1 MVWSVTV
8 GGGEIVILWKI
19 IIMRRKSLSQS
30 LADGSKFVV
39 LAELTGGPNFNPA
52 PIDHFLKDF
61 ADAPAQSIPDVFD
74 LVGITCTDNSGG
86 TPNLEPACIHAHLTE
101 KGLLGDLDFIPHLSC
116 KDRNTDAIRSMLTS
130 FRLMESDSLL
140 IITGDK
146 PVNGKGV
153 FEIET
158 VGMLEMVKEI
168 NASEY
173 LKVKPDQLEK
183 VFQLNAG
190 AAVSQFKYS
199 HASQMQQYYKMEK
212 KIAAGAKFL
221 ITQVG
226 WDWRKCVELMTYLKR
241 NNLDIPVIGN
251 VFLLSSLNPAPR
263 LMHSLNLPGCFVSD
277 ELLAKIDS
285 ESIDEQLERAAQ
297 QVAMYR
303 SIGAAGV
310 DIGSV
315 HDYSMFTHILDRAVE
330 IGDGWE
336 EYKDNLCF
344 AVENGFY
351 LYDEDGNE
359 KTLSKPRK
367 SFSHRNYDFVH
378 RMMLDEEHFG
388 FNALK
393 KTMSFLGARKGK
405 GLAYGAFD
413 AIERV
418 VKPIIFECE
427 ACGDCYLAENFGICT
442 MGKCEK
448 GLDNVPCGDA
458 TVDGK
463 CGNNLDI
470 TCVGELVYNNA
481 AVKSG
486 GIEKWKHTICKP
498 RDHTLDSTCS
508 ILNYLFAKDHTRVNP
523 LASIGEAIHASIPA
537 VGTIMKKLYD
547 SRADACSTPSPQ
559 FNYVKA
565 LIESQAAKDASF
577 IAVNLDVFVSDNSI
591 AADMMAQYVRMIRK
605 YGGGIAPC
613 IDTAYTHIAS
623 AGLKAW
629 YDGNASAA
637 APLLTSVTMENANEF
652 LNLSK
657 DYEFRFVARLF
668 DSDARRCVD
677 VLSTQ
682 AAKLFHLATK
692 RYGFDAQDIFFE
704 VDSASLIN
712 DIAAV
717 DKRSVTYTAFETIKR
732 IKADRMLRHANCIIR
747 PSLAAMKMPRSVGVL
762 RAYIAEAMQY
772 GLDAAFVDMQRN
784 FGLVE
789 ADEKLMAL
797 VALFAK
803 INGSS
808 HAAENARSALD
819 EFCEKNAKKPK
830 AKAKPKP

>member
-1 MVWSVTV
+1 MLSGIPVRET
-8 GGGEIVILWKI
+8 VILWKI
-19 IIMRRKSLSQS
+19 IVMQRKSLSRS

-61 ADAPAQSIPDVFD
+61 ADAPAKSIPDAFD

-101 KGLLGDLDFIPHLSC
+101 KGLLGDLDFIPHLSS
-116 KDRNTDAIRSMLTS
+116 KDRNADAIRSMLNS
-130 FRLMESDSLL
+130 FRLMSSDSLL

-146 PVNGKGV
+146 PINGKRV
-153 FEIET
+153 FEIEA
-158 VGMLEMVKEI
+158 VGLLQMIKEL

-173 LKVKPDQLEK
+173 LKVKADQLGN

-199 HASQMQQYYKMEK
+199 EASQMQQYYKMEK

-226 WDWRKCVELMTYLKR
+226 WDWKKCVELMTYLKR
-241 NNLDIPVIGN
+241 NDLDIPVIGN

-263 LMHSLNLPGCFVSD
+263 LMHSLKLPGCFVSD

-330 IGDGWE
+330 IGDGWQ

-344 AVENGFY
+344 AVEDGFY

-359 KTLSKPRK
+359 KTLSKPKK
-367 SFSHRNYDFVH
+367 SLSHRNYDFVH

-393 KTMSFLGARKGK
+393 NTMSFLGARKGK
-405 GLAYGAFD
+405 GFAYAGFD

-470 TCVGELVYNNA
+470 MCVGELVYNNA

-486 GIEKWKHTICKP
+486 GIEKWKNTICKP

-508 ILNYLFAKDHTRVNP
+508 ILNYLFARDHTRTNP
-523 LASIGEAIHASIPA
+523 LVSIGEAIHASIPA
-537 VGTIMKKLYD
+537 VGSIMKELHD
-547 SRADACSTPSPQ
+547 LGADAYSTPSPQ

-565 LIESQAAKDASF
+565 LIESQAAKNASF
-577 IAVNLDVFVSDNSI
+577 IAVNLDCFVAGN
-591 AADMMAQYVRMIRK
+591 AFAGDMMPQYVKMIRK
-605 YGGGIAPC
+605 YGDGIAPC

-623 AGLKAW
+623 AALDAW
-629 YDGNASAA
+629 YDGNPSAA
-637 APLLTSVTMENANEF
+637 APLLTSVTMENINEF
-652 LNLSK
+652 LDLSK
-657 DYEFRFVARLF
+657 KYKFKFIAKLF
-668 DSDARRCVD
+668 DKDDRRCVD

-682 AAKLFHLATK
+682 AAELFYRAAN

-704 VDSASLIN
+704 VDSTPLIK
-712 DIAAV
+712 DIPED

-732 IKADRMLRHANCIIR
+732 IKADRKLRHVNCIMR

-762 RAYIAEAMQY
+762 RAYIEKAMQY

-784 FGLVE
+784 FGLVP
-789 ADEKLMAL
+789 ADEKLMEL

-808 HAAENARSALD
+808 QTIKSARSALD
-819 EFCEKNAKKPK
+819 RFCEKKAKKPK
-830 AKAKPKP
+830 A